1 MTTIPFP
8 TPNPS
13 SYPPRPRGAP
23 KGNQNARR
31 KGLYDKQEDLWSA
44 FLAARDAKGCAD
56 EIAILRIRI
65 KLMFTRHAPNE
76 ELLHACEVLN
86 RLLLTHHRLMHPQGD
101 PEYDN

>member
-1 MTTIPFP
+1 M
-8 TPNPS
+8 
-13 SYPPRPRGAP
+13 
-23 KGNQNARR
+23 GNQNARKR
-31 KGLYDKQEDLWSA
+31 GLYDKQEDLWSA

-65 KLMFTRHAPNE
+65 KHLFVRNAPNE

-101 PEYDN
+101 PPYDD